1 MKLHLTQVSAWT
13 GLLYDLQIES
23 GTALFSGSD
32 DYRDQFPGRFKLREE
47 SERQIEG
54 VVELLSVFD
63 WRARYRPEDVGSI
76 VDDGGSWSLVVV
88 VGDRSVESCGENAF
102 PSYRSSADTA
112 LDEERLGLL
121 RCGIFAALR
130 LSVPFGFSSENQRAE
145 QAMRGNGRSAPSLN
159 PESGAAVPPL

>member
-1 MKLHLTQVSAWT
+1 MKLHLTEVSAWT

-23 GTALFSGSD
+23 GTASFSGSD
-32 DYRDQFPGRFKLREE
+32 DYRDRFPGKFKLREE
-47 SERQIEG
+47 TERQIED
-54 VVELLSVFD
+54 VVELLSVFE
-63 WRARYRPEDVGSI
+63 WRARYRPEDVGSV
-76 VDDGGSWSLVVV
+76 VDDGGSWSLSATF
-88 VGDRSVESCGENAF
+88 GDRSVECRGENAF
-102 PSYRSSADTA
+102 PGYRSSAATT

-130 LSVPFGFSSENQRAE
+130 LSIPFGFSSENQRAE